1 MTFKLE
7 VAMDDDVFGADAVE
21 RGIELSRILKDVSDG
36 MRDGGASI
44 GDNGTLDDLNGNTV
58 GRYRIVEC

>member
-1 MTFKLE
+1 MQGMGLCP
-7 VAMDDDVFGADAVE
+7 MDCTVCK
-21 RGIELSRILKDVSDG
+21 RC